1 MENRPVWFVP
11 GNACVSRVDASPAR
25 TLAIAPKQSFL
36 NAGTSGSNI
45 TEEKFA
51 IAGRARQYPRRRRY
65 PIRFAALLI
74 FAPLVCF
81 SQETSPTPSPSEM
94 EAEPIVVTAT
104 RFDIPLDQ
112 SPASASVINSED
124 FEQKQI
130 ERVSDALREV
140 PGLSVV
146 QTGTAGQLTAV
157 FTRGLRSEHT
167 QVLLDGIPINQG
179 LQGAFNFADLTIDD
193 IDRIEVV
200 RGPQSTLYGPRALAG
215 VIQIFTKQGTGTPG
229 AMVAA
234 EGGSYDTFR
243 EWGQSDGKIGN
254 FDYSVGASRL
264 DTDNA
269 RPNNNYRNTAAITD
283 VGWSPNEQLRIG
295 SLFTYSV
302 SDTGN
307 PNTIFDPRPID
318 HFFTERW
325 LIGPHIDWRAT
336 DWWEHKFI
344 FSYDHERQLN
354 DPNQDGFVGP
364 TRALFERT
372 QIDYQ
377 NDLRPTSWLTLT
389 SGFFYSRV
397 NAGQERPFVLQI
409 FGPQPTF
416 VSDHTEEIAGFLQ
429 ATLTPIENLIFVAGG
444 RFDHFNQFGGV
455 WTYRVAGSYKIDRT
469 NTILHSSVATGF
481 SPPSSQDKIFGNN
494 FGLKPERDLGW
505 DIGVRQELWEN
516 RVAVDLTYF
525 HNDLSNAIGSN
536 GLFQTLNLGAAE
548 TQGLEAELRAQ
559 PITNLLFTVSYTYL
573 EAEKTSSKDIS
584 QLQGARLPRRPRNE
598 LYASASYLWWKKLR
612 TVVEAKFVNAREELN
627 FGGPNFDIEDYSF
640 VNIAAEYEV
649 DPHLSIFG
657 RIDNL
662 ANEHYSEVFGFP
674 ALGRAAYGGVKVRF

>member
-1 MENRPVWFVP
+1 MQNRPVWFFWGSASVSDAGERVP
-11 GNACVSRVDASPAR
+11 RSRALLTPWYSPRSTPLGKTVSA
-25 TLAIAPKQSFL
+25 
-36 NAGTSGSNI
+36 
-45 TEEKFA
+45 
-51 IAGRARQYPRRRRY
+51 RRRNQHARRARY

-74 FAPLVCF
+74 VAPLTVRA
-81 SQETSPTPSPSEM
+81 QEASPTPSPSE
-94 EAEPIVVTAT
+94 AEVEQVVVSAT

-112 SPASASVINSED
+112 SPASVSVISSENL
-124 FEQKQI
+124 EQKQI

-146 QTGTAGQLTAV
+146 QTGTAGQLTSV
-157 FTRGLRSEHT
+157 FMRGLPSQDM
-167 QVLLDGIPINQG
+167 QVLLNGIPINQG
-179 LQGAFNFADLTIDD
+179 LAGQFDFANLTTDD

-200 RGPQSTLYGPRALAG
+200 RGPQSTIYGPRALAG
-215 VIQIFTKQGTGTPG
+215 VVQIFTKEGSGPPG
-229 AMVAA
+229 ITLSA

-243 EWGQSDGKIGN
+243 ESLQSDGKIGE
-254 FDYSVGASRL
+254 FDYSIGASRL

-269 RPNNNYRNTAAITD
+269 RPNNNYRNTAGIADT
-283 VGWSPNEQLRIG
+283 GWSPNEALRIG
-295 SLFTYSV
+295 GLFAYSL

-318 HFFTERW
+318 HFLTEKW
-325 LIGPHIDWRAT
+325 LIAPHVDLRVG

-344 FSYDHERQLN
+344 FDYDHERQLN

-397 NAGQERPFVLQI
+397 NAGQERPFVL
-409 FGPQPTF
+409 FGPTF
-416 VSDHTEEIAGFLQ
+416 ISDHTEEVAGFLQ

-444 RFDHFNQFGGV
+444 RFDHFNQFGGI
-455 WTYRVAGSYKIDRT
+455 WTYRFAGSYKIDKT
-469 NTILHSSVATGF
+469 NTTLHSSVATGF

-494 FGLKPERDLGW
+494 FGLKPEHDLGW
-505 DIGVRQELWEN
+505 DIGIDQRLWEN
-516 RVAVDLTYF
+516 RVTVGLTYF
-525 HNDLSNAIGSN
+525 HNDLSNVIGFN

-548 TQGLEAELRAQ
+548 TQGLEAEFRAQ
-559 PITNLLFTVSYTYL
+559 PIADLVFTASYTYL
-573 EAEKTSSKDIS
+573 DAQKTSSADIS
-584 QLQGARLPRRPRNE
+584 QPQGARLPRRPRNE
-598 LYASASYLWWKKLR
+598 VYISASYLWWKKLR
-612 TVVEAKFVNAREELN
+612 TTIEAKFVNAREELN

-649 DPHLSIFG
+649 NPHMSIFG

-662 ANEHYSEVFGFP
+662 TNEHYSEVFGFP
-674 ALGRAAYGGVKVRF
+674 ALGRAAYGGMKVRF